1 MFQNHLL
8 VAIIVFSLAYV
19 ALVSEKMNR
28 VVVSML
34 GAILMVVF
42 QVIPQDEA
50 FTYIDFD
57 TLGVLIGM
65 MIIVNILKETGFF
78 QYVAIKTAKF
88 ANGEPWKIIVA
99 FAIITAL
106 FSAFLAN
113 VTTVLLITPVMLV
126 ITDTLR
132 VNPIPF
138 LVPQILVAN
147 IGGTATLIGDPP
159 NIMIAGAAGFG
170 FMDFII
176 NLAPVVIIIFV
187 VTIAIFKILYGKVLE
202 VDDRNRK
209 KILEFDENKTIRDK
223 GLLIKCLIVLALT
236 ILGFITHDLLNLQSA
251 TVALFGATLLLAIS
265 GVDAEEII
273 LETEWTTILF
283 FVGLFIMVGA
293 LEEVGV
299 IEFLA
304 QRMVSLTKGNI
315 FITVMIILWVSAIAS
330 SFLDNIPF
338 VATMIPLIKN
348 LGVISGMNTVPLWW
362 ALSLGACLGGSGTL
376 IGASSNI
383 VIASILEKNGHK
395 LGFVEYMKVGFP
407 LMIVS
412 IIISTIYLVVIY
424 I

>member
-1 MFQNHLL
+1 
-8 VAIIVFSLAYV
+8 
-19 ALVSEKMNR
+19 
-28 VVVSML
+28 
-34 GAILMVVF
+34 
-42 QVIPQDEA
+42 
-50 FTYIDFD
+50 
-57 TLGVLIGM
+57 
-65 MIIVNILKETGFF
+65 
-78 QYVAIKTAKF
+78 
-88 ANGEPWKIIVA
+88 
-99 FAIITAL
+99 
-106 FSAFLAN
+106 
-113 VTTVLLITPVMLV
+113 
-126 ITDTLR
+126 
-132 VNPIPF
+132 
-138 LVPQILVAN
+138 
-147 IGGTATLIGDPP
+147 
-159 NIMIAGAAGFG
+159 MIAGAAGFG